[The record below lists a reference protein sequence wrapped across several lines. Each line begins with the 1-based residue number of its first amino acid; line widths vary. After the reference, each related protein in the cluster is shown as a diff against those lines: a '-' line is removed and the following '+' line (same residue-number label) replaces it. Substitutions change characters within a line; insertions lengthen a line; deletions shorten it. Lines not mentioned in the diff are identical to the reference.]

1 MAKRIGVIG
10 TGRFGESL
18 VQSLAE
24 QGAEILLMDM
34 DREKIQNF
42 SEYVNKAV
50 EGDAT
55 NIRALEDAGFATC
68 SVVVVAI
75 GENIEGSI
83 MATVNCK
90 ELGIETVVAKAASD
104 VHGRV
109 LRRVGADVVVHPNRD
124 RAVRLA
130 RALLSTNQMD
140 LFEIS
145 DGFSVAE
152 IAAPALLH
160 DRTLLEVDV
169 RKNYEVTVLAIRR
182 LSSDDLSQPR
192 HVFIPS
198 PSDKIQSDDRLLVF
212 GRDKKISAFAQNS

>member
-34 DREKIQNF
+34 DREKVQNLA
-42 SEYVNKAV
+42 EYVNKAI

-104 VHGRV
+104 VHGKV
-109 LRRVGADVVVHPNRD
+109 LRRVGADVVVYPNRD
-124 RAVRLA
+124 RAQRLA
-130 RALLSTNQMD
+130 RALLSTNQVD

-152 IAAPALLH
+152 IAAPEFLH
-160 DRTLLEVDV
+160 SHSLAEVNV
-169 RKNYEVTVLAIRR
+169 RQNYEITVLAVRR
-182 LSSDDLSQPR
+182 LSVDDPVSPR
-192 HVFIPS
+192 QVFVPGPTDI
-198 PSDKIQSDDRLLVF
+198 IRADDRLLVF
-212 GRDKKISAFAQNS
+212 GRDKKIDAFAQN